1 MTTLTNKTRTTKP
14 SFVHRQEGVK
24 GQNAVAP
31 LFSLIARITKRNSLR
46 SSPAQQAVEPVFLQ
60 AAEGESGFYE
70 IPAYIRKRIFRLDDD
85 NRARLAEYAERVRAH
100 IGEAA

>member
-1 MTTLTNKTRTTKP
+1 M
-14 SFVHRQEGVK
+14 HRQEGVK

-60 AAEGESGFYE
+60 AADGESGFYE